1 VEDLAVVNEQTIRA
15 AQLSAL
21 PRSVPEK
28 AIGAG
33 LETMATPAAISGPGI
48 ADLQMELRLWWK
60 GKTVAERAAL
70 LRGLE
75 DVMDA
80 AWDACSP
87 LAQETF
93 LQRHMGELLAIR
105 GPTTLEQR
113 AAASGAVRGQM
124 NGVAGNVAL
133 IEQCA
138 KVKRKT
144 RDFDTLRLCEMIEAR

>member
-1 VEDLAVVNEQTIRA
+1 VASLLPLFGNFSSTSFWIVVCDTPSNFAAARA
-15 AQLSAL
+15 TAFISCAMVCQSLVTTASSAL
-21 PRSVPEK
+21 ARQSRS
-28 AIGAG
+28 AMCC
-33 LETMATPAAISGPGI
+33 TAAASSGPGI
-48 ADLQMELRLWWK
+48 ADLQMELRAWWK

-70 LRGLE
+70 LRELE

-105 GPTTLEQR
+105 GPTTSEQR

-124 NGVAGNVAL
+124 NGVAVP
-133 IEQCA
+133 
-138 KVKRKT
+138 
-144 RDFDTLRLCEMIEAR
+144 